1 MCLAVMALTLPVESI
16 LLQAVATP
24 DYTQAVS
31 SWVAG
36 LSDSDLNAA
45 ADVIQAYPFAYRKS
59 IMAAVAPGKRS
70 AVWRNHIQMYID
82 GHPQLSADA
91 VAALEAAI
99 DVASPDAFANPTVD
113 SRARAEAVGQKLMML
128 IGKDDTD
135 YLLYRLGPRDGTF
148 ASIEPI
154 SQKLANWVRQSFV
167 ALARADDCEC
177 NQDFGCDGY
186 GTFCAG
192 GTGCAVDNTW
202 PMCGWFW
209 NDPCDGACKTGI
221 KM

>member
-1 MCLAVMALTLPVESI
+1 MCLVAVALTLPAESI

-24 DYTQAVS
+24 DSTQAIS

-36 LSDSDLNAA
+36 LSYSDLNTA
-45 ADVIQAYPFAYRKS
+45 ADTVQGYPFAYRKA

-70 AVWRNHIQMYID
+70 SVWRNHIQMYID
-82 GHPQLSADA
+82 GHPQLDA
-91 VAALEAAI
+91 AALAALEAAM
-99 DVASPDAFANPTVD
+99 DAASPDAFATPTDD
-113 SRARAEAVGQKLMML
+113 SRARTETVGQQLMML

-148 ASIEPI
+148 ASLEPI
-154 SQKLANWVRQSFV
+154 SQRLANWVRRSLV
-167 ALARADDCEC
+167 ALARADDCDC
-177 NQDFGCDGY
+177 SVDFGCDGY
-186 GTFCAG
+186 STYCAS
-192 GTGCAVDNTW
+192 GTGCTPDNSW

-209 NDPCDGACKTGI
+209 NDPCDGSCKSGI